1 MEPWDLI
8 MVWSKALYLLQ
19 GPNCPLR
26 WVMYQTPEPLMT
38 STIEKCHDSN
48 AGPQLTSTIIKKTL
62 YVQRRTSNDLLD
74 VKFLIFEL
82 LFHFQL

>member
-48 AGPQLTSTIIKKTL
+48 AGPELTSTIIKKR
-62 YVQRRTSNDLLD
+62 YMSNAGPQMTFWMLN
-74 VKFLIFEL
+74 F
-82 LFHFQL
+82 